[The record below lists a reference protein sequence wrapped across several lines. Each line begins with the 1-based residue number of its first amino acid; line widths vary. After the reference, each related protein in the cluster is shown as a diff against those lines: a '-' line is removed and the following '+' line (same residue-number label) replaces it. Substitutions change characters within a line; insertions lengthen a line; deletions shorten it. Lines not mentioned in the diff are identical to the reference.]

1 MIVVAG
7 GVMPDEDVAE
17 LKKMGVT
24 RGHAAGHAAAG
35 HHRHAPRL
43 VAERGA
49 R

>member
-7 GVMPDEDVAE
+7 GVMPDEDVVE
-17 LKKMGVT
+17 LKKMGVAEVLLQDT
-24 RGHAAGHAAAG
+24 TPDAIVSSLR
-35 HHRHAPRL
+35 RL